1 MIISLSLS
9 YPHSQISCWRFH
21 FIIIAFISVARIAS
35 LSFRGGI
42 GHRSTRVRHLMP
54 TLSAPDAQTIS
65 VYDAK
70 HQEYLAMVS
79 KKTDERNDVA
89 LAKESA
95 RETFMNM
102 LPTDN
107 ASILDYGCGPGKYVP
122 MSI

>member
-1 MIISLSLS
+1 
-9 YPHSQISCWRFH
+9 
-21 FIIIAFISVARIAS
+21 
-35 LSFRGGI
+35 
-42 GHRSTRVRHLMP
+42 MP
-54 TLSAPDAQTIS
+54 TLSAPDAQTIAT
-65 VYDAK
+65 YDAK

-95 RETFMNM
+95 RETFMDM